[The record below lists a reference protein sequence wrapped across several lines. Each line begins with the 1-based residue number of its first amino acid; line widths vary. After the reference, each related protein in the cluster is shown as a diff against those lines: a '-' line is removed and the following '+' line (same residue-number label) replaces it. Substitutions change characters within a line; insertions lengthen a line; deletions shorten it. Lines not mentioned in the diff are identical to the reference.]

1 MVTDNI
7 MDLKDIVTAAI
18 PELRDYW
25 PEVKVLFNFS
35 RIPEKTTLLEEG
47 DVSKYLYIVSM
58 GCLRLFVIKEDGREV
73 TAQFFFENQMV
84 ASMESAFTG
93 RPGRMY
99 LESIEETEL
108 VIIRLSDFKKI
119 TERFPGVEKF
129 LINFLQQR
137 LLYYTDLYTSFI
149 LNTPEE
155 RYEKL
160 LKDNREMIERVPHH
174 YIASYLGITPVSL
187 SRIRSRI
194 AKKLSR

>member
-1 MVTDNI
+1 
-7 MDLKDIVTAAI
+7 MDLKDRVTAAI

-25 PEVKVLFNFS
+25 PEVKDLFNFR
-35 RIPEKTTLLEEG
+35 RIPAKTTLLEEG
-47 DVSKYLYIVSM
+47 DISEYLYIVSK
-58 GCLRLFVIKEDGREV
+58 GCLRLYVIKENGREV

-99 LESIEETEL
+99 LESIEESEV
-108 VIIRLSDFKKI
+108 VIVRLSDFKKI
-119 TERFPGVEKF
+119 TERFPGMEKF

-149 LNTPEE
+149 LNSPEE
-155 RYEKL
+155 RYERL
-160 LKDNREMIERVPHH
+160 LKDNPEMIERVPHH

-194 AKKLSR
+194 AKKHSR

>member
-1 MVTDNI
+1 
-7 MDLKDIVTAAI
+7 MDLKERVTAAI

-25 PEVKVLFNFS
+25 PEIKDLFSFR

-47 DVSKYLYIVSM
+47 DVSKYLYIVSK

-93 RPGRMY
+93 KPGRMY
-99 LESIEETEL
+99 LESIEESEVV
-108 VIIRLSDFKKI
+108 VIRINDFRKI
-119 TERFPGVEKF
+119 SERFSEMNKF
-129 LINFLQQR
+129 MVNFLQQR

-160 LKDNREMIERVPHH
+160 LKDNPEMIERVPHH
-174 YIASYLGITPVSL
+174 YIASYLGITAVSL

-194 AKKLSR
+194 AKKDPR

>member
-1 MVTDNI
+1 
-7 MDLKDIVTAAI
+7 MDLKERVTAAI

-25 PEVKVLFNFS
+25 PEIKDLFSFR
-35 RIPEKTTLLEEG
+35 RIPEKTILLEEG
-47 DVSKYLYIVSM
+47 DVSKYLYIVSK
-58 GCLRLFVIKEDGREV
+58 GCLRLFVINEDGREV

-93 RPGRMY
+93 KPGRVY
-99 LESIEETEL
+99 LESIEESEVV
-108 VIIRLSDFKKI
+108 VIRINDFRKI
-119 TERFPGVEKF
+119 SERFSEMNKF
-129 LINFLQQR
+129 MVNFLQQR

-160 LKDNREMIERVPHH
+160 LKDNPEMIERVPHH
-174 YIASYLGITPVSL
+174 YIASYLGITAVSL

-194 AKKLSR
+194 AKKDPR

>member
-1 MVTDNI
+1 
-7 MDLKDIVTAAI
+7 MDLKERVTAAI

-25 PEVKVLFNFS
+25 PEIKNLFSFR
-35 RIPEKTTLLEEG
+35 RIPEKTILLEEG
-47 DVSKYLYIVSM
+47 DVSKYLYIVSK
-58 GCLRLFVIKEDGREV
+58 GCLRLFVINEDGREV

-93 RPGRMY
+93 KPGRMY
-99 LESIEETEL
+99 LESIEESEVV
-108 VIIRLSDFKKI
+108 VIRINDFRKI
-119 TERFPGVEKF
+119 SERFSEMNKF
-129 LINFLQQR
+129 MVNFLQQR

-160 LKDNREMIERVPHH
+160 LKDNPEMIERVPHH
-174 YIASYLGITPVSL
+174 YIASYLGITAVSL

-194 AKKLSR
+194 AKKDPR

>member
-1 MVTDNI
+1 
-7 MDLKDIVTAAI
+7 MDLKERVTAAI

-25 PEVKVLFNFS
+25 PEIKNLFSFR

-47 DVSKYLYIVSM
+47 DVSKYLYIVSK

-93 RPGRMY
+93 KPGRVY
-99 LESIEETEL
+99 LESIEESEVV
-108 VIIRLSDFKKI
+108 VIRINDFRKI
-119 TERFPGVEKF
+119 SERFSEMNKF
-129 LINFLQQR
+129 MVNFLQQR

-160 LKDNREMIERVPHH
+160 LKDNPEMIERVPHH
-174 YIASYLGITPVSL
+174 YIASYLGITAVSL

-194 AKKLSR
+194 AKKDPR

>member
-1 MVTDNI
+1 
-7 MDLKDIVTAAI
+7 MDLKERVTAAI

-25 PEVKVLFNFS
+25 PEIKNLFSFR

-47 DVSKYLYIVSM
+47 DVSKYLYIVSK

-93 RPGRMY
+93 KPGRMY
-99 LESIEETEL
+99 LESIEESEVV
-108 VIIRLSDFKKI
+108 VIRINDFRKI
-119 TERFPGVEKF
+119 SERFSEMNKF
-129 LINFLQQR
+129 MVNFLQQR

-160 LKDNREMIERVPHH
+160 LKDNPEMIERVPHH
-174 YIASYLGITPVSL
+174 YIASYLGITAVSL

-194 AKKLSR
+194 AKKDPR

>member
-1 MVTDNI
+1 
-7 MDLKDIVTAAI
+7 MDLKDRVTAAI

-25 PEVKVLFNFS
+25 PEVKDLFDLR

-47 DVSKYLYIVSM
+47 DVSKYLYIVTK
-58 GCLRLFVIKEDGREV
+58 GCLRLYVIKEDGREV

-93 RPGRMY
+93 KPGRMY
-99 LESIEETEL
+99 LESIEVSEV
-108 VIIRLSDFKKI
+108 VIVRLSDFKKI
-119 TERFPGVEKF
+119 TEHFPGMEKF

-149 LNTPEE
+149 LNSPEE

-160 LKDNREMIERVPHH
+160 LKDNPEMIVRVPHH

-194 AKKLSR
+194 AKKHSR

>member
-25 PEVKVLFNFS
+25 PEVKDLFNFS

-108 VIIRLSDFKKI
+108 VIIRLSDFKKLQSV
-119 TERFPGVEKF
+119 FPGWK
-129 LINFLQQR
+129 NF
-137 LLYYTDLYTSFI
+137 
-149 LNTPEE
+149 
-155 RYEKL
+155 
-160 LKDNREMIERVPHH
+160 
-174 YIASYLGITPVSL
+174 
-187 SRIRSRI
+187 
-194 AKKLSR
+194 